1 MSNYSTDPAQCR
13 VDFFKESGK
22 WYDTCQF
29 TWLHWGRDKLIHDVF
44 RESLAAA
51 FPNSYRGMRAICL
64 EPYHEYAHPISFI
77 HQP

>member
-1 MSNYSTDPAQCR
+1 MSNYSSDSSQCR

-22 WYDTCQF
+22 WYDTAHF

-44 RESLAAA
+44 RDSLNAA
-51 FPNSYRGMRAICL
+51 FPDSYHGMQAICL
-64 EPYHEYAHPISFI
+64 EPNHESAHPISII